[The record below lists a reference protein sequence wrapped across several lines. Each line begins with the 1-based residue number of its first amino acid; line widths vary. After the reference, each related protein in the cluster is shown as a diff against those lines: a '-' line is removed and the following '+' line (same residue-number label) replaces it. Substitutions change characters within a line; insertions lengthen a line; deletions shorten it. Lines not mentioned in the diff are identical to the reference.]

1 MATPQEIQ
9 KQLERIAKL
18 YKELGETNPFADL
31 DPSKISTASA
41 ETKKLK
47 DALEGV
53 ETRVKSISSDLD
65 GLVGAFKA
73 TLDEVTATSSGLR
86 DSTKAFRE
94 LTSIAQKLQN
104 DQAGI
109 IELNEKDL
117 SILRQK
123 YKASKELYEKSEE
136 GVARE
141 IKALEEK
148 KEAGD
153 KLTSAEEKRLG
164 LAEATLLTIQGQK
177 DESDSILKQLDAEL
191 KKREEIEE
199 ATGKNMGVAGKSLG
213 GIQGVLDKVGGGKF
227 GKMLGID
234 DAMKAG
240 TKEAKRLTDIKVG
253 GKAGSIGN
261 QFKVAGKMVGTMGKA
276 LSKAL
281 GPIAIIAEL
290 VKGMMQADEQTK
302 ELGRSMMMTKNESRK
317 FSSNISAATRS
328 NYQMGITGTKVL
340 ENITKVNKQFGHI
353 TEFSGETLV
362 SMTKL
367 TYTLKIGEESAGN
380 LAAAAEA
387 TGVNFEDNYKNILA
401 ASYELQQQAGT
412 QVDMRA
418 VLEETGKVT
427 GQIRANFGGNTVEI
441 AKAVTN
447 ARLLGTEMGT
457 IAAAGKQLL
466 DFESSITAEMEAE
479 LLTGRNLNL
488 ERARAAALTGDQV
501 TLQNELA
508 REMGSF
514 SDFSKLNVI
523 QQEALAGAMG
533 MSVDS
538 MSDMLFKQET
548 MGKSAKELRDL
559 GKDELANR
567 LEQKSA
573 QDKMNSAMAELKQVF
588 VDLGTALS
596 PILNVLSVAAGI
608 VSTIVGYTQDLLG
621 FINPFSDSFGKVDF
635 EASQGNNALK
645 GLGKSVGIEDGVIG
659 PGGDLITT
667 SPEDFLIATKDP
679 GEMLNNT
686 TISEGN
692 NKNTPNNP
700 STQLVQSVDTSKM
713 EKLLESA
720 LNRKQSTP
728 VIKMNDV
735 KLGTAVDMG
744 AYSIQ

>member
-1 MATPQEIQ
+1 MADMEDQ
-9 KQLERIAKL
+9 AKAAGE
-18 YKELGETNPFADL
+18 YKDNLDKAAD
-31 DPSKISTASA
+31 SSS
-41 ETKKLK
+41 KLK
-47 DALEGV
+47 
-53 ETRVKSISSDLD
+53 ETLSEILFEQRNLANEAREFSKAVFDNTVQANATAAAFRGIASISSTINSKIEDIITGEKTLNDLQKD
-65 GLVGAFKA
+65 RNKLREKENSLGVELNQAVGEFGGTNVNIQEILKNNVSLYDALGDSVENLTTDQLGLLGLYESQLNILRDQKAEYDEIESFAQRIDDNMGIAGKA
-73 TLDEVTATSSGLR
+73 TEGL
-86 DSTKAFRE
+86 
-94 LTSIAQKLQN
+94 
-104 DQAGI
+104 G
-109 IELNEKDL
+109 
-117 SILRQK
+117 
-123 YKASKELYEKSEE
+123 
-136 GVARE
+136 
-141 IKALEEK
+141 
-148 KEAGD
+148 
-153 KLTSAEEKRLG
+153 
-164 LAEATLLTIQGQK
+164 
-177 DESDSILKQLDAEL
+177 
-191 KKREEIEE
+191 
-199 ATGKNMGVAGKSLG
+199 
-213 GIQGVLDKVGGGKF
+213 GVLDKLGAGGIGK
-227 GKMLGID
+227 KLGLD
-234 DAMKAG
+234 DAIKGGRKEAARLAG
-240 TKEAKRLTDIKVG
+240 TA
-253 GKAGSIGN
+253 GKGMTPMTK
-261 QFKVAGKMVGTMGKA
+261 QLKVAGKMIGTIGKS

-281 GPIAIIAEL
+281 GPVAIFVEL
-290 VKGMMQADEQTK
+290 VKGIMAADEQTK
-302 ELGRSMMMTKNESRK
+302 ELGRSMMMNKEEAAK
-317 FSSNISAATRS
+317 FSGEIANATRS
-328 NYQMGITGTKVL
+328 NFQMGITGTKVL
-340 ENITKVNKQFGHI
+340 ESMTKVNKQFGHI

-367 TYTLKIGEESAGN
+367 THVLKIGEESAGN

-401 ASYELQQQAGT
+401 SSYELQQQAGT

-418 VLEETGKVT
+418 VLEDTGKVT

-508 REMGSF
+508 KEMGSF

-538 MSDMLFKQET
+538 MSDMLFNQET
-548 MGKSAKELRDL
+548 MNKSAKELRAL

-573 QDKMNSAMAELKQVF
+573 QDEMNDAMAELKEVF
-588 VDLGTALS
+588 VQLGTALT
-596 PILNVLSVAAGI
+596 PILGLVSGIAGV
-608 VSTIVGYTQDLLG
+608 VSTIIGFTMDLLNI
-621 FINPFSDSFGKVDF
+621 FNPFNNAFSEDY
-635 EASQGNNALK
+635 ESQGIAAT
-645 GLGKSVGIEDGVIG
+645 KSLTGIDDGVIG

-679 GEMLNNT
+679 GEMLSNT
-686 TISEGN
+686 MISEDN
-692 NKNTPNNP
+692 NRNTPKKP
-700 STQLVQSVDTSKM
+700 PTQVVQSFDTSKM

-728 VIKMNDV
+728 IIQMNDV

-744 AYSIQ
+744 AFSIQ

>member
-18 YKELGETNPFADL
+18 YDQLGEKNPFAGADA
-31 DPSKISTASA
+31 STISQSEA
-41 ETKKLK
+41 EVKKLS
-47 DALEGV
+47 DSLNGV
-53 ETRVKSISSDLD
+53 TNKIKEINADVE

-73 TLDEVTATSSGLR
+73 TVDEISNTKSGLV
-86 DSTKAFRE
+86 DSRKIFKE
-94 LTSIAQKLQN
+94 LTSVAEKLQQ

-109 IELNEKDL
+109 TELNQKDVEV
-117 SILRQK
+117 LRQK
-123 YKASKELYEKSEE
+123 FDTNKGLLEQAATSLNNQIDELLTK
-136 GVARE
+136 
-141 IKALEEK
+141 
-148 KEAGD
+148 D
-153 KLTSAEEKRLG
+153 KLTAAEGRKLD
-164 LAEATLLTIQGQK
+164 LAEKSLNAVIAQK
-177 DESDSILKQLDAEL
+177 DEQGSLLDTLDEEL

-240 TKEAKRLTDIKVG
+240 TKEAKRLSDVKVG
-253 GKAGSIGN
+253 GKAGGIGN
-261 QFKVAGKMVGTMGKA
+261 QFKVAGKMIGTMGKA

-367 TYTLKIGEESAGN
+367 TYTLKIGEEAAGN

-538 MSDMLFKQET
+538 MSDMLFNQET

-596 PILNVLSVAAGI
+596 PILNLLSVAAGI

>member
-9 KQLERIAKL
+9 KQLENIAKL
-18 YKELGETNPFADL
+18 YDQLGEKNPFAGADA
-31 DPSKISTASA
+31 SKISQSEA
-41 ETKKLK
+41 EVKKLN
-47 DALEGV
+47 DSLNGV
-53 ETRVKSISSDLD
+53 TNKIKEINADVD

-73 TLDEVTATSSGLR
+73 TVDEISNTKSGLVDAR
-86 DSTKAFRE
+86 KIFKE
-94 LTSIAQKLQN
+94 LTSVAEKLQQ
-104 DQAGI
+104 DQVGI
-109 IELNEKDL
+109 TELNEKD
-117 SILRQK
+117 IEVLRQK
-123 YKASKELYEKSEE
+123 FNINKGLLEQAESSLKSQIDELLIKDNLTAAEGRKLDLAEKS
-136 GVARE
+136 
-141 IKALEEK
+141 L
-148 KEAGD
+148 
-153 KLTSAEEKRLG
+153 S
-164 LAEATLLTIQGQK
+164 TIIAQK
-177 DESDSILKQLDAEL
+177 DEQDSLLNTLDEEL
-191 KKREEIEE
+191 KKREELEK

-240 TKEAKRLTDIKVG
+240 TKEAKSLAKAG
-253 GKAGSIGN
+253 GKAGGIGN
-261 QFKVAGKMVGTMGKA
+261 QFKVAGKMIGTMGKSLA
-276 LSKAL
+276 KAL

-290 VKGMMQADEQTK
+290 VKGLMAADKQTN

-367 TYTLKIGEESAGN
+367 TYTLKIGEEAAGN

-401 ASYELQQQAGT
+401 SSYELQQQAGT

-418 VLEETGKVT
+418 VLEDTGKVT

-466 DFESSITAEMEAE
+466 DFESSISKELEAE

-514 SDFSKLNVI
+514 SDFSKMNVI
-523 QQEALAGAMG
+523 EQEALAGAMG

-538 MSDMLFKQET
+538 MSDMLFNQET
-548 MGKSAKELRDL
+548 MNKSAKELRAL

-567 LEQKSA
+567 LEQKTA
-573 QDKMNSAMAELKQVF
+573 QDKMNAAMAELKQVF

-608 VSTIVGYTQDLLG
+608 ISTILGYTQDLLG

-635 EASQGNNALK
+635 ESSAGNAALG

-679 GEMLNNT
+679 GEMLSNT
-686 TISEGN
+686 SISTGN
-692 NKNTPNNP
+692 NKTTPNSNP
-700 STQLVQSVDTSKM
+700 TQVVQPVDTSKL
-713 EKLLESA
+713 EKLLEES
-720 LNRKQSTP
+720 LNKKQPTP
-728 VIKMNDV
+728 VIRMNDV
-735 KLGTAVDMG
+735 KLGTAVDIG
-744 AYSIQ
+744 AFSIQ

>member
-18 YKELGETNPFADL
+18 YDQLGEKNPFAGADA
-31 DPSKISTASA
+31 SKISQSEA
-41 ETKKLK
+41 EVKKLS
-47 DALEGV
+47 DSLNGV
-53 ETRVKSISSDLD
+53 TSKIKEINADVE

-73 TLDEVTATSSGLR
+73 TVDEISNTKSGLV
-86 DSTKAFRE
+86 DSRKIFKE
-94 LTSIAQKLQN
+94 LTSVAEKLQQ

-109 IELNEKDL
+109 TNLNEKDL
-117 SILRQK
+117 DVLRQK
-123 YKASKELYEKSEE
+123 FNLNENLLQQAESSLNNQIGELYAKEKITAADE
-136 GVARE
+136 R
-141 IKALEEK
+141 
-148 KEAGD
+148 
-153 KLTSAEEKRLG
+153 KLK
-164 LAEATLLTIQGQK
+164 LAENSLKTVIAQKNEQDSLLKTLG
-177 DESDSILKQLDAEL
+177 EEL

-213 GIQGVLDKVGGGKF
+213 GLQGVLDKVGGGKF

-234 DAMKAG
+234 DAMKSG
-240 TKEAKRLTDIKVG
+240 TKEAKRLATEG
-253 GKAGSIGN
+253 GKAGGIGN
-261 QFKVAGKMVGTMGKA
+261 QFKVAGKMIGTMGKA

-290 VKGMMQADEQTK
+290 VKGIMAADEQTK
-302 ELGRSMMMTKNESRK
+302 ELGRSMMMNKEEAAK
-317 FSSNISAATRS
+317 FSGEIANATRS
-328 NYQMGITGTKVL
+328 NFQMGITGTKVL
-340 ENITKVNKQFGHI
+340 ESMTKVNKQFGHI

-367 TYTLKIGEESAGN
+367 THVLKIGEESAGN

-401 ASYELQQQAGT
+401 SSYELQQQAGT

-418 VLEETGKVT
+418 VLEDTGKVT

-508 REMGSF
+508 KEMGSF

-538 MSDMLFKQET
+538 MSDMLFNQET
-548 MGKSAKELRDL
+548 MNKSAKELRAL

-573 QDKMNSAMAELKQVF
+573 QDEMNDAMAELKEVF
-588 VDLGTALS
+588 VQLGTALT
-596 PILNVLSVAAGI
+596 PILGLVSGIAGV
-608 VSTIVGYTQDLLG
+608 VSTIIGFSMDLLN
-621 FINPFSDSFGKVDF
+621 ILNPFNNAFSEDY
-635 EASQGNNALK
+635 ESQGIAAT
-645 GLGKSVGIEDGVIG
+645 KSLTGIDDGVIG

-679 GEMLNNT
+679 GEMLSNT
-686 TISEGN
+686 MISEDN
-692 NKNTPNNP
+692 NRNTPNNP
-700 STQLVQSVDTSKM
+700 STQVVQSFDTSKM

-728 VIKMNDV
+728 IIQMNDV

-744 AYSIQ
+744 AFSIQ

>member
-18 YKELGETNPFADL
+18 YDQLGEKNPFAGADA
-31 DPSKISTASA
+31 STISQSEA
-41 ETKKLK
+41 EVKKLS
-47 DALEGV
+47 DSLNGV
-53 ETRVKSISSDLD
+53 TNKIKEINADVE

-73 TLDEVTATSSGLR
+73 TVDEISNTKSGLV
-86 DSTKAFRE
+86 DSRKIFKE
-94 LTSIAQKLQN
+94 LTSVAEKLQQ

-109 IELNEKDL
+109 TNLNEKDL
-117 SILRQK
+117 DVLRQK
-123 YKASKELYEKSEE
+123 FDINKKDLKTAEDSLNRQIDELLTKDKITAAEGRKLDLAEKSLKT
-136 GVARE
+136 VIA
-141 IKALEEK
+141 
-148 KEAGD
+148 
-153 KLTSAEEKRLG
+153 
-164 LAEATLLTIQGQK
+164 QK
-177 DESDSILKQLDAEL
+177 DEQDSLLNTLDEEL

-340 ENITKVNKQFGHI
+340 ENITKVNKQFGFI

-367 TYTLKIGEESAGN
+367 TYTLKIGEEAAGN

-596 PILNVLSVAAGI
+596 PILNLLSVAAGI

-686 TISEGN
+686 TISEDN
-692 NKNTPNNP
+692 NNNTPNNP

>member
-18 YKELGETNPFADL
+18 YDQLGEKNPFAGADA
-31 DPSKISTASA
+31 SKISQSEA
-41 ETKKLK
+41 EVKKLS
-47 DALEGV
+47 DSLNGV
-53 ETRVKSISSDLD
+53 TSKIKEINADVE

-73 TLDEVTATSSGLR
+73 TVDEISNTKSGLV
-86 DSTKAFRE
+86 DSRKIFKE
-94 LTSIAQKLQN
+94 LTSVAEKLQQ

-109 IELNEKDL
+109 TNLNEKDL
-117 SILRQK
+117 DVLRQK
-123 YKASKELYEKSEE
+123 FNLNENLLQQAESSLNNQIGELYAKEKITAADE
-136 GVARE
+136 R
-141 IKALEEK
+141 
-148 KEAGD
+148 
-153 KLTSAEEKRLG
+153 KLK
-164 LAEATLLTIQGQK
+164 LAENSLKTVIAQKNEQDSLLKTLG
-177 DESDSILKQLDAEL
+177 EEL

-213 GIQGVLDKVGGGKF
+213 GLQGVLDKVGGGKF

-234 DAMKAG
+234 DAMKSG
-240 TKEAKRLTDIKVG
+240 TKEAKRLATEG
-253 GKAGSIGN
+253 GKAGGIGN
-261 QFKVAGKMVGTMGKA
+261 QFKVAGKMIGTMGKA

-290 VKGMMQADEQTK
+290 VKGIMAADEQTK
-302 ELGRSMMMTKNESRK
+302 ELGRSMMMNKEEAAK
-317 FSSNISAATRS
+317 FSGEIANATRS
-328 NYQMGITGTKVL
+328 NFQMGITGTKVL
-340 ENITKVNKQFGHI
+340 ESMTKVNKQFGHI

-367 TYTLKIGEESAGN
+367 THVLKIGEESAGN

-401 ASYELQQQAGT
+401 SSYELQQQAGT

-418 VLEETGKVT
+418 VLEDTGKVT

-508 REMGSF
+508 KEMGSF

-538 MSDMLFKQET
+538 MSDMLFNQET
-548 MGKSAKELRDL
+548 MNKSAKELRAL

-573 QDKMNSAMAELKQVF
+573 QDEMNDAMAELKEVF
-588 VDLGTALS
+588 VQLGTALT
-596 PILNVLSVAAGI
+596 PILGLVSGIAGV
-608 VSTIVGYTQDLLG
+608 VSTIIGFSMDLLN
-621 FINPFSDSFGKVDF
+621 ILNPFNNAFSEDY
-635 EASQGNNALK
+635 ESQGIAA
-645 GLGKSVGIEDGVIG
+645 GRSFTGIEDGVIG

-679 GEMLNNT
+679 GEMLSNT
-686 TISEGN
+686 MISEDN
-692 NKNTPNNP
+692 NRNTPNNP
-700 STQLVQSVDTSKM
+700 STQVVQSFDTSKM

-728 VIKMNDV
+728 IIQMNDV

-744 AYSIQ
+744 AFSIQ

>member
-18 YKELGETNPFADL
+18 YDQLGEKNPFAGADA
-31 DPSKISTASA
+31 SKISQSEA
-41 ETKKLK
+41 EVKKLS
-47 DALEGV
+47 DSLNGV
-53 ETRVKSISSDLD
+53 TSKIKEINADVE

-73 TLDEVTATSSGLR
+73 TVDEISNTKSGLV
-86 DSTKAFRE
+86 DSRKIFKE
-94 LTSIAQKLQN
+94 LTSVAEKLQQ

-109 IELNEKDL
+109 TNLNEKDL
-117 SILRQK
+117 DVLRQK
-123 YKASKELYEKSEE
+123 FNLNENLLQQAESSLNNQIGELYAKEKITAADE
-136 GVARE
+136 R
-141 IKALEEK
+141 
-148 KEAGD
+148 
-153 KLTSAEEKRLG
+153 KLK
-164 LAEATLLTIQGQK
+164 LAENSLKTVIAQKNEQDSLLKTLG
-177 DESDSILKQLDAEL
+177 EEL

-213 GIQGVLDKVGGGKF
+213 GLQGVLDKVGGGKF

-234 DAMKAG
+234 DAMKSG
-240 TKEAKRLTDIKVG
+240 TKEAKRLATEG
-253 GKAGSIGN
+253 GKAGGIGN
-261 QFKVAGKMVGTMGKA
+261 QFKVAGKMIGTMGKA

-290 VKGMMQADEQTK
+290 VKGIMAADEQTK
-302 ELGRSMMMTKNESRK
+302 ELGRSMMMNKEEAAK
-317 FSSNISAATRS
+317 FSGEIANATRS
-328 NYQMGITGTKVL
+328 NFQMGITGTKVL
-340 ENITKVNKQFGHI
+340 ESMTKVNKQFGHI

-367 TYTLKIGEESAGN
+367 THVLKIGEESAGN

-401 ASYELQQQAGT
+401 SSYELQQQAGT

-418 VLEETGKVT
+418 VLEDTGKVT

-508 REMGSF
+508 KEMGSF

-538 MSDMLFKQET
+538 MSDMLFNQET
-548 MGKSAKELRDL
+548 MNKSAKELRAL

-573 QDKMNSAMAELKQVF
+573 QDEMNDAMAELKEVF
-588 VDLGTALS
+588 VQLGTALT
-596 PILNVLSVAAGI
+596 PILGLVSGIAGV
-608 VSTIVGYTQDLLG
+608 VSTIIGFSMDLLN
-621 FINPFSDSFGKVDF
+621 ILNPFNNAFSEDY
-635 EASQGNNALK
+635 ESQGIAAT
-645 GLGKSVGIEDGVIG
+645 KSLTGIEDGVIG

-679 GEMLNNT
+679 GEMLSNT
-686 TISEGN
+686 MISEDN
-692 NKNTPNNP
+692 NRNTPNNP
-700 STQLVQSVDTSKM
+700 STQVVQSFDTSKM

-728 VIKMNDV
+728 IIQMNDV

-744 AYSIQ
+744 AFSIQ

>member
-1 MATPQEIQ
+1 VCSSDLIKYDQEGIVDLTEKDVKALREKFNVTLSNLEASKGQ
-9 KQLERIAKL
+9 LEADKQNLLDRQAAGENVNKQLEKNRLAQNAINAE
-18 YKELGETNPFADL
+18 YKNEIGNV
-31 DPSKISTASA
+31 
-41 ETKKLK
+41 
-47 DALEGV
+47 AL
-53 ETRVKSISSDLD
+53 
-65 GLVGAFKA
+65 
-73 TLDEVTATSSGLR
+73 
-86 DSTKAFRE
+86 
-94 LTSIAQKLQN
+94 
-104 DQAGI
+104 
-109 IELNEKDL
+109 LNEKL
-117 SILRQK
+117 
-123 YKASKELYEKSEE
+123 KETEK
-136 GVARE
+136 
-141 IKALEEK
+141 
-148 KEAGD
+148 
-153 KLTSAEEKRLG
+153 
-164 LAEATLLTIQGQK
+164 IQE
-177 DESDSILKQLDAEL
+177 D
-191 KKREEIEE
+191 
-199 ATGKNMGVAGKSLG
+199 TGKNMGTFGKSVGGLG
-213 GIQGVLDKVGGGKF
+213 DVLDKVGGGKF
-227 GKMLGID
+227 GKMLGIE

-240 TKEAKRLTDIKVG
+240 TKEAKGLAKA
-253 GKAGSIGN
+253 GKAGDIGSK
-261 QFKVAGKMVGTMGKA
+261 FKVANKMIGTMAKS

-302 ELGRSMMMTKNESRK
+302 ELGRSMVMTKNESRK
-317 FSSNISAATRS
+317 FSANISEATRS

-340 ENITKVNKQFGHI
+340 ENITKVNKQFGFI

-367 TYTLKIGEESAGN
+367 TYTLKIGEEAAGN
-380 LAAAAEA
+380 LAAAYEA
-387 TGVNFEDNYKNILA
+387 TGQNFEDNYKNILA

-412 QVDMRA
+412 QVDLRA

-466 DFESSITAEMEAE
+466 DFESSINAEMEAE
-479 LLTGRNLNL
+479 LLLGRDINL

-514 SDFSKLNVI
+514 DEFTKMNVI

-533 MSVDS
+533 MSADQVA
-538 MSDMLFKQET
+538 DMLFNQET
-548 MGKSAKELRDL
+548 MNKSAKELRAL

-608 VSTIVGYTQDLLG
+608 ISTIIGFTQDLLG
-621 FINPFSDSFGKVDF
+621 FLNPFGDSFFKADF
-635 EASQGNNALK
+635 ESSAGVGAAK
-645 GLGKSVGIEDGVIG
+645 GLGKSIGIEDGVIG
-659 PGGDLITT
+659 PDGDLITT

-679 GEMLNNT
+679 GEMLSNT
-686 TISEGN
+686 TISEDN
-692 NKNTPNNP
+692 NKNTPNNTP
-700 STQLVQSVDTSKM
+700 TQIVQPVNTSKL
-713 EKLLESA
+713 ERLLEAS
-720 LNRKQSTP
+720 LNKKSPAP

-735 KLGTAVDMG
+735 KLGTAVDIG
-744 AYSIQ
+744 AFSIQ

>member
-1 MATPQEIQ
+1 MADMKDQAKAAGEFKDNLKEAQKSQAEIRQ
-9 KQLERIAKL
+9 TLSEILFEQRNL
-18 YKELGETNPFADL
+18 ADEARGF
-31 DPSKISTASA
+31 SKAVFDSSTQA
-41 ETKKLK
+41 
-47 DALEGV
+47 
-53 ETRVKSISSDLD
+53 
-65 GLVGAFKA
+65 
-73 TLDEVTATSSGLR
+73 TATSA
-86 DSTKAFRE
+86 AFRG
-94 LTSIAQKLQN
+94 IASVTRTINAQIEDVVTGQKTLNDLQK
-104 DQAGI
+104 DFGK
-109 IELNEKDL
+109 LKSKEKDL
-117 SILRQK
+117 QI
-123 YKASKELYEKSEE
+123 ELEQAI
-136 GVARE
+136 GVARDKSGE
-141 IKALEEK
+141 LLFTEEQQLAIKNGQVSLADALVTSISYANEESAELLSIYNDQLQALEDQK
-148 KEAGD
+148 
-153 KLTSAEEKRLG
+153 AEY
-164 LAEATLLTIQGQK
+164 
-177 DESDSILKQLDAEL
+177 S
-191 KKREEIEE
+191 EIESF
-199 ATGKNMGVAGKSLG
+199 AQRIDDNMGIAGKATEGLS
-213 GIQGVLDKVGGGKF
+213 GVLDKLGAGDIGK
-227 GKMLGID
+227 KLGLDEAIGAGRD
-234 DAMKAG
+234 KAADLANQSLKAG
-240 TKEAKRLTDIKVG
+240 KASG
-253 GKAGSIGN
+253 GIGDK
-261 QFKVAGKMVGTMGKA
+261 FKVANKMIGTMAKS
-276 LSKAL
+276 LMKAL
-281 GPIAIIAEL
+281 GPITIVAEL

-340 ENITKVNKQFGHI
+340 ENITKVNKQFGFI

-367 TYTLKIGEESAGN
+367 TYTLKIGEEAAGN

-412 QVDMRA
+412 QVDLRA
-418 VLEETGKVT
+418 VLEDTGKVT

-466 DFESSITAEMEAE
+466 DFESSITKEMEAE
-479 LLTGRNLNL
+479 MLLGRDLNL

-508 REMGSF
+508 KQMGSF
-514 SDFSKLNVI
+514 EDFSKLNVI

-533 MSVDS
+533 MSADQVA
-538 MSDMLFKQET
+538 DMLFNQET
-548 MGKSAKELRDL
+548 MNKSAKELRAL

-573 QDKMNSAMAELKQVF
+573 QDKMNAAMAELKQVF

-608 VSTIVGYTQDLLG
+608 VSTIIGYTQDLLG
-621 FINPFSDSFGKVDF
+621 FLNPFGDSFGKVDF

-700 STQLVQSVDTSKM
+700 STRLVQSVDTSKL
-713 EKLLESA
+713 ERLLEAS
-720 LNRKQSTP
+720 LNKKTPAP

-744 AYSIQ
+744 AFSIQ

>member
-1 MATPQEIQ
+1 MADMKDQ
-9 KQLERIAKL
+9 AKAA
-18 YKELGETNPFADL
+18 GEFKDNLDKAADSQ
-31 DPSKISTASA
+31 SKIKQNLDEILFEQRNLANEARGFSKAVFDNNIQVNATAA
-41 ETKKLK
+41 
-47 DALEGV
+47 AFRGIA
-53 ETRVKSISSDLD
+53 SISSTINSKIEDIITGEKTLNDLQKD
-65 GLVGAFKA
+65 RNKLREKENSLGVELNQAVGEFGASNINIQEILKNNVSLYDALGDSVENLEDDQLALLGLYESQLN
-73 TLDEVTATSSGLR
+73 TLR
-86 DSTKAFRE
+86 DQKAE
-94 LTSIAQKLQN
+94 Y
-104 DQAGI
+104 D
-109 IELNEKDL
+109 
-117 SILRQK
+117 
-123 YKASKELYEKSEE
+123 
-136 GVARE
+136 
-141 IKALEEK
+141 
-148 KEAGD
+148 
-153 KLTSAEEKRLG
+153 
-164 LAEATLLTIQGQK
+164 
-177 DESDSILKQLDAEL
+177 
-191 KKREEIEE
+191 EIESF
-199 ATGKNMGVAGKSLG
+199 AKQIDDNMGVAGKATEGLG
-213 GIQGVLDKVGGGKF
+213 GVLDKIGAGDIGK
-227 GKMLGID
+227 KLGLD
-234 DAMKAG
+234 DAIKGGRKEAAKLAG
-240 TKEAKRLTDIKVG
+240 T
-253 GKAGSIGN
+253 AGEGMSPISK
-261 QFKVAGKMVGTMGKA
+261 QLKVAGKMIGTMGKSLA
-276 LSKAL
+276 KAL

-302 ELGRSMMMTKNESRK
+302 ELGRSMVMTKNESRK
-317 FSSNISAATRS
+317 FSANISAAARS

-340 ENITKVNKQFGHI
+340 ENITKVNKQFGFI
-353 TEFSGETLV
+353 NEFSGETLV

-367 TYTLKIGEESAGN
+367 TYTLKIGAEEAGN

-412 QVDMRA
+412 QVDLRA

-466 DFESSITAEMEAE
+466 DFESSISKELEAE
-479 LLTGRNLNL
+479 LLIGRDINL

-501 TLQNELA
+501 ALQNELA

-514 SDFSKLNVI
+514 EDFTKMNVI

-533 MSVDS
+533 MSADQIA
-538 MSDMLFKQET
+538 DMLFNQET
-548 MGKSAKELRDL
+548 MNKSAKELRAL

-573 QDKMNSAMAELKQVF
+573 QDKMNAAMAELKQVF

-608 VSTIVGYTQDLLG
+608 VSTIIGYTQDLLG
-621 FINPFSDSFGKVDF
+621 FLNPFGDSFGKVDF

-692 NKNTPNNP
+692 NKNTP
-700 STQLVQSVDTSKM
+700 K
-713 EKLLESA
+713 A
-720 LNRKQSTP
+720 R
-728 VIKMNDV
+728 
-735 KLGTAVDMG
+735 G
-744 AYSIQ
+744 

>member
-1 MATPQEIQ
+1 MATPKEIQ
-9 KQLERIAKL
+9 KQLDRIAKL
-18 YKELGETNPFADL
+18 YKELGESNPFAGL
-31 DPSKISTASA
+31 DPSKIAAASA
-41 ETKKLK
+41 ETKKLN

-123 YKASKELYEKSEE
+123 YKASKDLYESSEK
-136 GVARE
+136 GVQRE
-141 IKALEEK
+141 IDLLNEK

-153 KLTSAEEKRLG
+153 KLTSAEEKRLS
-164 LAEATLLTIQGQK
+164 LAEATLATIQGQK
-177 DESDSILKQLDAEL
+177 EDSDSILKQLDEEL
-191 KKREEIEE
+191 KKREELEE

-213 GIQGVLDKVGGGKF
+213 GLQGVLDKVGGGKF

-240 TKEAKRLTDIKVG
+240 TAKAKDLAG
-253 GKAGSIGN
+253 AAGKGMSPMGK
-261 QFKVAGKMVGTMGKA
+261 QLKVAGKMIGTMGKA
-276 LSKAL
+276 LTKAL

-340 ENITKVNKQFGHI
+340 ENITKVNKQFGFI

-367 TYTLKIGEESAGN
+367 TYTLKIGEEAAGN

-447 ARLLGTEMGT
+447 ARLLGTEMST
-457 IAAAGKQLL
+457 IAAAGKTLL
-466 DFESSITAEMEAE
+466 DFESSITKEMEAE
-479 LLTGRNLNL
+479 MLLGRDLNL

-508 REMGSF
+508 KQMGSF
-514 SDFSKLNVI
+514 EDFSKLNVI

-533 MSVDS
+533 MSADQVA
-538 MSDMLFKQET
+538 DMLFNQET
-548 MGKSAKELRDL
+548 MNKSAKELRAL

-573 QDKMNSAMAELKQVF
+573 QDKMNAAMAELKQVF

-621 FINPFSDSFGKVDF
+621 FLNPFGDSFGKVDF

-679 GEMLNNT
+679 QQMLNTTSPPTNMNT
-686 TISEGN
+686 AKLER
-692 NKNTPNNP
+692 
-700 STQLVQSVDTSKM
+700 
-713 EKLLESA
+713 LLEAS
-720 LNRKQSTP
+720 LNKKPPSP

>member
-18 YKELGETNPFADL
+18 YDQLGEKNPFAGADA
-31 DPSKISTASA
+31 SKISQSEA
-41 ETKKLK
+41 EVKKLS
-47 DALEGV
+47 DSLNGV
-53 ETRVKSISSDLD
+53 TSKIKEINADVE

-73 TLDEVTATSSGLR
+73 TVDEISNTKSGLV
-86 DSTKAFRE
+86 DSRKIFKE
-94 LTSIAQKLQN
+94 LTSVAEKLQQ

-109 IELNEKDL
+109 TNLNEKDL
-117 SILRQK
+117 DVLRQK
-123 YKASKELYEKSEE
+123 FNLNENLLQQAESSLNNQIGELYAKEKITAADE
-136 GVARE
+136 R
-141 IKALEEK
+141 
-148 KEAGD
+148 
-153 KLTSAEEKRLG
+153 KLK
-164 LAEATLLTIQGQK
+164 LAENSLKTVIAQKNEQDSLLKTLG
-177 DESDSILKQLDAEL
+177 EEL

-213 GIQGVLDKVGGGKF
+213 GLQGVLDKVGGGKF

-234 DAMKAG
+234 DAMKSG
-240 TKEAKRLTDIKVG
+240 TKEAKRLATEG
-253 GKAGSIGN
+253 GKAGGIGK
-261 QFKVAGKMVGTMGKA
+261 QFKVAGKMIGTMGKA

-290 VKGMMQADEQTK
+290 VKGIIAADEQTK
-302 ELGRSMMMTKNESRK
+302 ELGRSMMMTKNESAK
-317 FSSNISAATRS
+317 FSGEIANATRS
-328 NYQMGITGTKVL
+328 NFQMGITGTKVL
-340 ENITKVNKQFGHI
+340 ESMTKVNKQFGHI

-367 TYTLKIGEESAGN
+367 THVLKIGEESAGN

-401 ASYELQQQAGT
+401 SSYELQQQAGT

-418 VLEETGKVT
+418 VLEDTGKVT

-508 REMGSF
+508 KEMGSF

-538 MSDMLFKQET
+538 MSDMLFNQET
-548 MGKSAKELRDL
+548 MNKSAKELRAL

-573 QDKMNSAMAELKQVF
+573 QDEMNDAMAELKEVF
-588 VDLGTALS
+588 VQLGTALT
-596 PILNVLSVAAGI
+596 PILGLVSGIAGV
-608 VSTIVGYTQDLLG
+608 VSTIIGFSMDLLN
-621 FINPFSDSFGKVDF
+621 ILNPFNNAFSEDY
-635 EASQGNNALK
+635 ESQGIAA
-645 GLGKSVGIEDGVIG
+645 GKSFTGIEDGVIG

-679 GEMLNNT
+679 GEMLSNT
-686 TISEGN
+686 MISEDN
-692 NKNTPNNP
+692 NRNTPKKP
-700 STQLVQSVDTSKM
+700 PTQVVQSFDTSKM

-728 VIKMNDV
+728 IIQMNDV

-744 AYSIQ
+744 AFSIQ

>member
-1 MATPQEIQ
+1 MATPKEIQ
-9 KQLERIAKL
+9 KQLDRIAKL
-18 YKELGETNPFADL
+18 YKELGESNPFAGL
-31 DPSKISTASA
+31 DPSKIAAASA
-41 ETKKLK
+41 ETKKLN

-53 ETRVKSISSDLD
+53 ESRVKSISSDLD

-123 YKASKELYEKSEE
+123 YKASKDLYESSEK
-136 GVARE
+136 GVQRE
-141 IKALEEK
+141 IDLLNEK

-153 KLTSAEEKRLG
+153 KLTSAEEKRLS
-164 LAEATLLTIQGQK
+164 LAEATLATIQGQK
-177 DESDSILKQLDAEL
+177 EDNDSILKQLDEEL
-191 KKREEIEE
+191 KKREELEE

-240 TKEAKRLTDIKVG
+240 TKEAKSLAKAG
-253 GKAGSIGN
+253 GKAGGIGN
-261 QFKVAGKMVGTMGKA
+261 QFKVAGKMIGTMGKA

-340 ENITKVNKQFGHI
+340 ENITKVNKQFGFI

-367 TYTLKIGEESAGN
+367 TYTLKIGEEAAGN

-412 QVDMRA
+412 QVDLRA
-418 VLEETGKVT
+418 VLEDTGKVT

-447 ARLLGTEMGT
+447 ARLLGTEMST
-457 IAAAGKQLL
+457 IAAAGKTLL
-466 DFESSITAEMEAE
+466 DFESSITKEMEAE
-479 LLTGRNLNL
+479 MLLGRDLNL

-508 REMGSF
+508 KQMGSF
-514 SDFSKLNVI
+514 EDFSKLNVI

-533 MSVDS
+533 MSADQVA
-538 MSDMLFKQET
+538 DMLFNQET
-548 MGKSAKELRDL
+548 MNKSAKELRAL

-573 QDKMNSAMAELKQVF
+573 QDKMNAAMAELKQVF

-621 FINPFSDSFGKVDF
+621 FLNPFGDSFGKVDF

-679 GEMLNNT
+679 QQMLNTTSPPTNMNT
-686 TISEGN
+686 AKLER
-692 NKNTPNNP
+692 
-700 STQLVQSVDTSKM
+700 
-713 EKLLESA
+713 LLEAS
-720 LNRKQSTP
+720 LNKKPPSP

>member
-1 MATPQEIQ
+1 MADMKDQAKAAGEFKDNLKEAQKSQAEIRQ
-9 KQLERIAKL
+9 SLSEILFEQRNLADEARGFAKAV
-18 YKELGETNPFADL
+18 FD
-31 DPSKISTASA
+31 SSTQA
-41 ETKKLK
+41 
-47 DALEGV
+47 
-53 ETRVKSISSDLD
+53 
-65 GLVGAFKA
+65 
-73 TLDEVTATSSGLR
+73 TATSA
-86 DSTKAFRE
+86 AFRG
-94 LTSIAQKLQN
+94 IASVTRTINAQIEDVVTGQKTLNDLQK
-104 DQAGI
+104 DFGK
-109 IELNEKDL
+109 LKSKEKDL
-117 SILRQK
+117 QI
-123 YKASKELYEKSEE
+123 ELEQAIS
-136 GVARE
+136 VARDKSGE
-141 IKALEEK
+141 LLFTEEQQLAIKNGQVSLADALVTSISYANEESAELLNIYNDQLQALEDQK
-148 KEAGD
+148 
-153 KLTSAEEKRLG
+153 AEY
-164 LAEATLLTIQGQK
+164 
-177 DESDSILKQLDAEL
+177 S
-191 KKREEIEE
+191 EIESF
-199 ATGKNMGVAGKSLG
+199 AQRIDDNMGIAGKATEGLG
-213 GIQGVLDKVGGGKF
+213 GVLDKLGAGDIGK
-227 GKMLGID
+227 KLGLD
-234 DAMKAG
+234 DAIGAGRDKAAELANQSLKAG
-240 TKEAKRLTDIKVG
+240 KASG
-253 GKAGSIGN
+253 GIGDK
-261 QFKVAGKMVGTMGKA
+261 FKVANKMIGTMAKS

-281 GPIAIIAEL
+281 GPIVIIAEL

-317 FSSNISAATRS
+317 FSANISAATRS

-340 ENITKVNKQFGHI
+340 ENIEKVNKQFGHI

-596 PILNVLSVAAGI
+596 PILNLLSVAAGI

>member
-18 YKELGETNPFADL
+18 YDQLGEKNPFAGADA
-31 DPSKISTASA
+31 SKISQSEA
-41 ETKKLK
+41 EVKKLS
-47 DALEGV
+47 DSLNGV
-53 ETRVKSISSDLD
+53 TNKIKEINADVE

-73 TLDEVTATSSGLR
+73 TVDEISNTKSGLV
-86 DSTKAFRE
+86 DSRKIFKE
-94 LTSIAQKLQN
+94 LTSVAEKLQQ

-109 IELNEKDL
+109 TNLNEKDL
-117 SILRQK
+117 DVLRQK
-123 YKASKELYEKSEE
+123 FNLNENLLQQAESSLNNQIGELYAKEKITAADE
-136 GVARE
+136 R
-141 IKALEEK
+141 
-148 KEAGD
+148 
-153 KLTSAEEKRLG
+153 KLK
-164 LAEATLLTIQGQK
+164 LAENSLKTVIAQKNEQDSLLKTLG
-177 DESDSILKQLDAEL
+177 EEL

-213 GIQGVLDKVGGGKF
+213 GLQGVLDKVGGGKF

-234 DAMKAG
+234 DAMKSG
-240 TKEAKRLTDIKVG
+240 TKEAKRLATEG
-253 GKAGSIGN
+253 GKAGGIGN
-261 QFKVAGKMVGTMGKA
+261 QFKVAGKMIGTMGKA

-290 VKGMMQADEQTK
+290 VKGIMAADEQTK
-302 ELGRSMMMTKNESRK
+302 ELGRSMMMNKEEAAK
-317 FSSNISAATRS
+317 FSGEIANATRS
-328 NYQMGITGTKVL
+328 NFQMGITGTKVL
-340 ENITKVNKQFGHI
+340 ESMTKVNKQFGHI

-367 TYTLKIGEESAGN
+367 THVLKIGEESAGN

-401 ASYELQQQAGT
+401 SSYELQQQAGT

-418 VLEETGKVT
+418 VLEDTGKVT

-508 REMGSF
+508 KEMGSF

-538 MSDMLFKQET
+538 MSDMLFNQET
-548 MGKSAKELRDL
+548 MNKSAKELRAL

-573 QDKMNSAMAELKQVF
+573 QDEMNDAMAELKEVF
-588 VDLGTALS
+588 VQLGTALT
-596 PILNVLSVAAGI
+596 PILGLVSGIAGV
-608 VSTIVGYTQDLLG
+608 VSTIIGFSMDLLN
-621 FINPFSDSFGKVDF
+621 ILNPFNNAFSEDY
-635 EASQGNNALK
+635 ESQGIAAT
-645 GLGKSVGIEDGVIG
+645 KSLTGIEDGVIG

-679 GEMLNNT
+679 GEMLSNT
-686 TISEGN
+686 MISEDN
-692 NKNTPNNP
+692 NRNTPNNP
-700 STQLVQSVDTSKM
+700 STQVVQSFDTSKM

-728 VIKMNDV
+728 IIQMNDV

-744 AYSIQ
+744 AFSIQ

>member
-1 MATPQEIQ
+1 MAKSPEEIQ

-18 YKELGETNPFADL
+18 YQQLGEKNPFAKM
-31 DPSKISTASA
+31 DPAKISASTD
-41 ETKKLK
+41 EVKKLEIAIVGATTAVTAMNAEVDDIRSAFMATVGEIK
-47 DALEGV
+47 KTTVGLNMS
-53 ETRVKSISSDLD
+53 TRV
-65 GLVGAFKA
+65 F
-73 TLDEVTATSSGLR
+73 R
-86 DSTKAFRE
+86 DFG
-94 LTSIAQKLQN
+94 SIAQQIKYDQEGIVDLTEKDVKALREKFNITLSNLEASKGQLESDRQN
-104 DQAGI
+104 LLDRQAAGENVNKQLEKNRLAQNAI
-109 IELNEKDL
+109 NAEYKNEIGNVALLNEKL
-117 SILRQK
+117 
-123 YKASKELYEKSEE
+123 KETEK
-136 GVARE
+136 
-141 IKALEEK
+141 
-148 KEAGD
+148 
-153 KLTSAEEKRLG
+153 
-164 LAEATLLTIQGQK
+164 IQE
-177 DESDSILKQLDAEL
+177 D
-191 KKREEIEE
+191 
-199 ATGKNMGVAGKSLG
+199 TGKNMGTFGKSVGGLG
-213 GIQGVLDKVGGGKF
+213 DVLDKVGGGKF
-227 GKMLGID
+227 GKMLGIE

-240 TKEAKRLTDIKVG
+240 TKEAKGLAKA
-253 GKAGSIGN
+253 GKAGDIGSK
-261 QFKVAGKMVGTMGKA
+261 FKVANKMIGTMAKSLA
-276 LSKAL
+276 KAL

-302 ELGRSMMMTKNESRK
+302 ELGRSMVMTKNESRK
-317 FSSNISAATRS
+317 FSANISAATRS

-340 ENITKVNKQFGHI
+340 ENITKVNKQFGFI

-367 TYTLKIGEESAGN
+367 TYTLKIGEEAAGN

-387 TGVNFEDNYKNILA
+387 TGQNFEDNYKNILA

-412 QVDMRA
+412 QVDLRA

-427 GQIRANFGGNTVEI
+427 GQIRANFGGSTVEI

-466 DFESSITAEMEAE
+466 DFESSITKEMEAE
-479 LLTGRNLNL
+479 MLLGRDINL

-514 SDFSKLNVI
+514 EDFTKMNVI

-533 MSVDS
+533 MSADQIA
-538 MSDMLFKQET
+538 DMLFNQET
-548 MGKSAKELRDL
+548 MNKSAKELRAL

-573 QDKMNSAMAELKQVF
+573 QDKMNAAMAELKQVF

-608 VSTIVGYTQDLLG
+608 ISTIVGFTQDLLG
-621 FINPFSDSFGKVDF
+621 FLNPFGDSFGKVDF
-635 EASQGNNALK
+635 ESSAGVGAAK
-645 GLGKSVGIEDGVIG
+645 GLGKSIGIEDGVIG
-659 PGGDLITT
+659 PSGDIITT

-679 GEMLNNT
+679 QQMASNV
-686 TISEGN
+686 
-692 NKNTPNNP
+692 
-700 STQLVQSVDTSKM
+700 TQAGSSVDTSKL
-713 EKLLESA
+713 ERLLEAS
-720 LNRKQSTP
+720 LNKKPPAP

-744 AYSIQ
+744 AFSIQ

>member
-18 YKELGETNPFADL
+18 YDQLGEKNPFAGADA
-31 DPSKISTASA
+31 STISQSEA
-41 ETKKLK
+41 EVKKLS
-47 DALEGV
+47 DSLNGV
-53 ETRVKSISSDLD
+53 TNKIKEINADVE

-73 TLDEVTATSSGLR
+73 TVDEISNTKSGLV
-86 DSTKAFRE
+86 DSRKIFKE
-94 LTSIAQKLQN
+94 LTSVAEKLQQ

-109 IELNEKDL
+109 TELNQKDVEV
-117 SILRQK
+117 LRQK
-123 YKASKELYEKSEE
+123 FDTNKGLLEQAATSLNNQIDELLTK
-136 GVARE
+136 
-141 IKALEEK
+141 
-148 KEAGD
+148 D
-153 KLTSAEEKRLG
+153 KLTAAEGRKLD
-164 LAEATLLTIQGQK
+164 LAEKSLNAVIAQK
-177 DESDSILKQLDAEL
+177 DEQGSLLDTLDEEL

-240 TKEAKRLTDIKVG
+240 TKEAKRLSDVKVG
-253 GKAGSIGN
+253 GKAGGIGN
-261 QFKVAGKMVGTMGKA
+261 QFKVAGKMIGTMGKA

-340 ENITKVNKQFGHI
+340 ENITKVNKQFGFI

-367 TYTLKIGEESAGN
+367 TYTLKIGEEAAGN

-412 QVDMRA
+412 QVDLRA
-418 VLEETGKVT
+418 VLEDTGKVT

-447 ARLLGTEMGT
+447 ARLLGTEMST
-457 IAAAGKQLL
+457 IAAAGKTLL
-466 DFESSITAEMEAE
+466 DFESSITKEMEAE
-479 LLTGRNLNL
+479 MLLGRDLNL

-508 REMGSF
+508 KQMGSF
-514 SDFSKLNVI
+514 EDFSKLNVI

-533 MSVDS
+533 MSADQVA
-538 MSDMLFKQET
+538 DMLFNQET
-548 MGKSAKELRDL
+548 MNKSAKELRAL

-573 QDKMNSAMAELKQVF
+573 QDKMNAAMAELKQVF

-621 FINPFSDSFGKVDF
+621 FLNPFGDSFGKVDF

-679 GEMLNNT
+679 QQMLNTTSPPTNMNT
-686 TISEGN
+686 AKLER
-692 NKNTPNNP
+692 
-700 STQLVQSVDTSKM
+700 
-713 EKLLESA
+713 LLEAS
-720 LNRKQSTP
+720 LNKKPPSP

>member
-18 YKELGETNPFADL
+18 YDQLGEINPFAGADA
-31 DPSKISTASA
+31 STISQSEA
-41 ETKKLK
+41 EVKKLS
-47 DALEGV
+47 DSLNGV
-53 ETRVKSISSDLD
+53 TNKIKEINADVE

-73 TLDEVTATSSGLR
+73 TVDEISNTKSGLV
-86 DSTKAFRE
+86 DSRKIFKE
-94 LTSIAQKLQN
+94 LTSVAEKLQQ

-109 IELNEKDL
+109 TELNQKDVEV
-117 SILRQK
+117 LRQK
-123 YKASKELYEKSEE
+123 FDTNKGLLEQAATSLNNQIDELLTK
-136 GVARE
+136 
-141 IKALEEK
+141 
-148 KEAGD
+148 D
-153 KLTSAEEKRLG
+153 KLTAAEGRKLD
-164 LAEATLLTIQGQK
+164 LAEKSLNAVIAQK
-177 DESDSILKQLDAEL
+177 DEQDSLLNTLDEEL

-253 GKAGSIGN
+253 GKAGGIGN
-261 QFKVAGKMVGTMGKA
+261 QFKVAGKMIGTMGKA

-340 ENITKVNKQFGHI
+340 ENITKVNKQFGFI

-367 TYTLKIGEESAGN
+367 TYTLKIGEEAAGN

-418 VLEETGKVT
+418 VLEDTGKVT

-466 DFESSITAEMEAE
+466 DFESSITKEMEAE

-596 PILNVLSVAAGI
+596 PILNLLSVAAGI

-686 TISEGN
+686 TISEDN
-692 NKNTPNNP
+692 NNNTPNNP

>member
-18 YKELGETNPFADL
+18 YDQLGEKNPFAGADA
-31 DPSKISTASA
+31 STISQSEA
-41 ETKKLK
+41 EVKKLS
-47 DALEGV
+47 DSLNGV
-53 ETRVKSISSDLD
+53 TNKIKEINADVE

-73 TLDEVTATSSGLR
+73 TVDEISNTKSGLV
-86 DSTKAFRE
+86 DSRKIFKE
-94 LTSIAQKLQN
+94 LTSVAEKLQQ

-109 IELNEKDL
+109 TELNQKDVEV
-117 SILRQK
+117 LRQK
-123 YKASKELYEKSEE
+123 FDTNKGLLEQAATSLNNQIDELLTK
-136 GVARE
+136 
-141 IKALEEK
+141 
-148 KEAGD
+148 D
-153 KLTSAEEKRLG
+153 KLTAAEGRKLD
-164 LAEATLLTIQGQK
+164 LAEKSLNAVIAQK
-177 DESDSILKQLDAEL
+177 DEQGSLLDTLDEEL

-240 TKEAKRLTDIKVG
+240 TKEAKRLSDVKVG
-253 GKAGSIGN
+253 GKAGGIGN
-261 QFKVAGKMVGTMGKA
+261 QFKVAGKMIGTMGKA

-340 ENITKVNKQFGHI
+340 ENITKVNKQFGFI
-353 TEFSGETLV
+353 NEFSGETLV

-367 TYTLKIGEESAGN
+367 TYTLKIGEEAAGN

-412 QVDMRA
+412 QVDLRA
-418 VLEETGKVT
+418 VLEDTGKVT

-596 PILNVLSVAAGI
+596 PILNLLSVAAGI